1 MTHARTVI
9 ALITGPDAA
18 TARSE
23 VDRLRQQHDPEN
35 LNTVRLDGKEV
46 TVEEAVA
53 AVSTTAFFGSCRVVI
68 IEGLMT
74 RLSKG
79 VSASDEREDA
89 DSRGSPGNFDLRRL
103 FSSVIE
109 PNVLILVDPSLGAV
123 PATVKKSAPPFATV
137 LIAEPPRGERLI
149 AWLLNL
155 AQSLGSE
162 MDKRAAVL
170 LAEMKYPRVWRE
182 KPANPAFDH
191 PPDLDDL
198 RNEVEKLALAAHPGP
213 IQENHVRL
221 MVSSAGEE
229 RLFPFLDA
237 AVTGKLGQALNELV
251 SLQAAGEDP
260 AKLLAQIFQEIELSV
275 LSAAAGGR
283 NPEEVGRTAGLSNP
297 RRMASV
303 ARRLARM
310 SVPPQHLLTSAVEI
324 DRLAKRGMLRQSAD
338 ALYHALTAASTK
350 NEKHRKGGR

>member
-1 MTHARTVI
+1 MTQTGTVI

-23 VDRLRQQHDPEN
+23 VDRLRQHHDPES
-35 LNTVRLDGKEV
+35 LNTVRLDGKDV

-79 VSASDEREDA
+79 AKASDELEDA
-89 DSRGSPGNFDLRRL
+89 DSRASSSNFDLRRL

-109 PNVLILVDPSLGAV
+109 PNVLILVDPSLSAI
-123 PATVKKSAPPFATV
+123 PASVKKLAPPSAMV
-137 LIAEPPRGERLI
+137 LIGEPPRGDRLI
-149 AWLLNL
+149 AWLLST
-155 AQSLGSE
+155 AKSVGSE
-162 MDKRAAVL
+162 MDKRAAIL

-213 IQENHVRL
+213 IREEHVRL
-221 MVSSAGEE
+221 LVSGAGEE

-237 AVTGKLGQALNELV
+237 AVTGKLSQALNELA
-251 SLQAAGEDP
+251 SLQATGEDP
-260 AKLLAQIFQEIELSV
+260 SKLLAQVFQEIELSV
-275 LSAAAGGR
+275 LPAAAGGR
-283 NPEEVGRTAGLSNP
+283 TPEEIGRDVGLANP
-297 RRMASV
+297 RRMSSV
-303 ARRLARM
+303 TRRLVGM
-310 SVPPQHLLTSAVEI
+310 SVPPRQLLMSAAEI
-324 DRLAKRGMLRQSAD
+324 DRRTKRGMVRQSAD
-338 ALYHALTAASTK
+338 ALYHVLTAASTK
-350 NEKHRKGGR
+350 PWKHGKGGH